1 MLNHF
6 KNKKNFIKQKIFEIY
21 NIKINETHILFILSE
36 EEQNID
42 TIEFSNKFQLP
53 LFCIF

>member
-21 NIKINETHILFILSE
+21 NIIINETHILFILSE

>member
-1 MLNHF
+1 MLKHLIN
-6 KNKKNFIKQKIFEIY
+6 KNNYIKQKIFEIY

>member
-21 NIKINETHILFILSE
+21 NIKINETHILFIIRRRTKYRY
-36 EEQNID
+36 N
-42 TIEFSNKFQLP
+42 
-53 LFCIF
+53 